1 MVLRVFVIPL
11 GIVQIML
18 IKKLYIWMV
27 LKFIEIKY

>member
-11 GIVQIML
+11 EIVQIML